1 MPISELKLAKELIR
15 RPSITP
21 KDAGAINILA
31 KKLRSL
37 GFKCQLINFKNIKNL
52 YAKLGK
58 SSPNFC
64 YAGHT
69 DVVPPGNISDWSVNP
84 FKPTVKNNKLIG
96 RGANDMKASIAC
108 FVAAVSRFKAK
119 NKKFNGSISLLI
131 TGDEEGVAINGT
143 KRVVEYLKR
152 KREKINFCLVG
163 EPTNPNKLG
172 EMIKIGRR
180 GSITGRLTITGT
192 QGHVAYPHRANNPS
206 NTIVNILKRI
216 KETKLDNGTKKVV
229 KYLKRKKEKINFCLV
244 GEPTNPNKLGEMIK
258 IGRRGSITGRLTVIG
273 TQGHVA
279 YPHIANNPS
288 NTLVKIL
295 KKIKEVKLDKGTKN
309 FQPSNLEITKIN
321 IDNHTDNVIPGSAN
335 AVFNIRYND
344 KHSSSSL
351 KRKLNKIFRSI
362 TRKAK
367 CKFNIKYE
375 VSGEAFL
382 TKPNKTTYMI
392 QNTIKKITGIKPKLS
407 TAGGTSD
414 ARFIR
419 KIAPC
424 LEFGL
429 VGKTMHKI
437 DESVPLPDL
446 KKLTNIYLNILE
458 NYFK

>member
-21 KDAGAINILA
+21 KDAGTINLLA
-31 KKLRSL
+31 KNLKSL
-37 GFKCQLINFKNIKNL
+37 GFKCQIINFKNIKNL

-58 SSPNFC
+58 SNPNFC

-69 DVVPPGNISDWSVNP
+69 DVVPPGNIKDWSVNP
-84 FKPTVKNNKLIG
+84 FKPKVKNNKLIG

-108 FVAAVSRFKAK
+108 FVSAVSKFKAR
-119 NKKFNGSISLLI
+119 NKKFKGSISLLI
-131 TGDEEGVAINGT
+131 TGDEEGIAINGT
-143 KRVVEYLKR
+143 KR
-152 KREKINFCLVG
+152 
-163 EPTNPNKLG
+163 
-172 EMIKIGRR
+172 
-180 GSITGRLTITGT
+180 
-192 QGHVAYPHRANNPS
+192 
-206 NTIVNILKRI
+206 
-216 KETKLDNGTKKVV
+216 VV

-258 IGRRGSITGRLTVIG
+258 IGRRGSITGRLSVIG
-273 TQGHVA
+273 IQGHVA
-279 YPHIANNPS
+279 YPNRANNPS
-288 NTLVKIL
+288 NTMVKIL
-295 KKIKEVKLDKGTKN
+295 KKIKDLKLDNGTKS

-321 IDNHTDNVIPGSAN
+321 IDNHADNVIPKSAE
-335 AVFNIRYND
+335 AVFNIRFNN
-344 KHSSSSL
+344 KHSSTSL

-362 TRKAK
+362 TKKTK
-367 CKFNIKYE
+367 CRFNIKYE

-382 TKPNKTTYMI
+382 TKPNKTTFMI
-392 QNTIKKITGIKPKLS
+392 QNIIKKITRIKPKLS
-407 TAGGTSD
+407 TTGGTSD

-437 DESVPLPDL
+437 DESVPLSDL

-458 NYFK
+458 NYFKA

>member
-15 RPSITP
+15 KPSVTP

-31 KKLRSL
+31 KNLRSL
-37 GFKCQLINFKNIKNL
+37 GFKCQLLNFKKIKNL
-52 YAKLGK
+52 YAKLGT

-69 DVVPPGNISDWSVNP
+69 DVVPPGNIDDWSVNP
-84 FKPTVKNNKLIG
+84 FKPAVKNNKLIG
-96 RGANDMKASIAC
+96 RGANDMKSSIAC

-119 NKKFNGSISLLI
+119 NKKFKGSISLLI
-131 TGDEEGVAINGT
+131 TGDEEGIAIDGT
-143 KRVVEYLKR
+143 KKVVEYLKR
-152 KREKINFCLVG
+152 KKEKINFCIVG

-180 GSITGRLTITGT
+180 GSITGRLTI
-192 QGHVAYPHRANNPS
+192 
-206 NTIVNILKRI
+206 
-216 KETKLDNGTKKVV
+216 
-229 KYLKRKKEKINFCLV
+229 
-244 GEPTNPNKLGEMIK
+244 
-258 IGRRGSITGRLTVIG
+258 IG

-279 YPHIANNPS
+279 YPNRANNPS
-288 NTLVKIL
+288 EVMVKIL
-295 KKIKEVKLDKGTKN
+295 KKIKEIKLDNGTKN
-309 FQPSNLEITKIN
+309 FQASNLEVTKIN
-321 IDNHTDNVIPGSAN
+321 IDNHADNVIPGSAH
-335 AVFNIRYND
+335 AVFNIRFNN
-344 KHSSSSL
+344 KHSSNSL
-351 KRKLNKIFRSI
+351 KRKLNIIFKPMI
-362 TRKAK
+362 RKAN
-367 CKFNIKYE
+367 CKFNIDYQ

-382 TKPNKTTYMI
+382 TKPNKTTFMV
-392 QNTIKKITGIKPKLS
+392 QNTIKKITKIKPKLS

-437 DESVPLPDL
+437 DESVPLSDL

>member
-96 RGANDMKASIAC
+96 RGASDMKASIAC
-108 FVAAVSRFKAK
+108 FVAAASKFKTK
-119 NKKFNGSISLLI
+119 NKKFKGSISLLI
-131 TGDEEGVAINGT
+131 TGDEEGIAI
-143 KRVVEYLKR
+143 
-152 KREKINFCLVG
+152 
-163 EPTNPNKLG
+163 
-172 EMIKIGRR
+172 
-180 GSITGRLTITGT
+180 
-192 QGHVAYPHRANNPS
+192 
-206 NTIVNILKRI
+206 
-216 KETKLDNGTKKVV
+216 NGTKKVV
-229 KYLKRKKEKINFCLV
+229 KYLKKKKEKINFCLV

-279 YPHIANNPS
+279 YPDRANNPS
-288 NTLVKIL
+288 NAMVKIL
-295 KKIKEVKLDKGTKN
+295 KRIKETKLDKGTKN

-321 IDNHTDNVIPGSAN
+321 IDNHTDNVIPGSAE

-362 TRKAK
+362 SKKAK

-392 QNTIKKITGIKPKLS
+392 QNTIKRITGIKPKLS